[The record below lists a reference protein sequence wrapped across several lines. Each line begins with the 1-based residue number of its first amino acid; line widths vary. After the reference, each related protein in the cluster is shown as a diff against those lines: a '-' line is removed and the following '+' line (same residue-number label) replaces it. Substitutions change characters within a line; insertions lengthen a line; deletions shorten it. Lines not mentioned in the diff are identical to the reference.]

1 MKKKQPAKKEKTDAG
16 QGISDWLKKTVVQGI
31 EAVAYIDDQ
40 GRQAINDI
48 KIPKKM
54 LSMTIT
60 QLDKAKK
67 EVIQRLAGE
76 LRDFLDDLKIED
88 ILQKALKGSEVEI
101 KASIRFNS
109 RKEK

>member
-1 MKKKQPAKKEKTDAG
+1 MKKKPEKKEKIDAT
-16 QGISDWLKKTVVQGI
+16 QGLSDWLKKTVVQGI
-31 EAVAYIDDQ
+31 EAVAYIDDH

-48 KIPKKM
+48 KVPKKM

-67 EVIQRLAGE
+67 EVIQRLATE
-76 LRDFLDDLKIED
+76 LREFLDGLKVED
-88 ILQKALKGSEVEI
+88 ILQKALKGSEIEI
-101 KASIRFNS
+101 KASIRFNQ